1 MAEVTDTLD
10 RSLLYERVREELRER
25 CLRAE
30 SSMLPPLR
38 RLSEELSVNHFTI
51 SRALRDLES
60 DGLVKILPR
69 RGIFIQPPVKHA
81 EAANTVEL
89 VTFNSGLR
97 NISLHLLRGIE
108 EVAGGG
114 QAHNV
119 MLTHSPLPDSQ
130 EFIQTL
136 QKRGVGAVLFNGV
149 SYLPYPDSLHEAN
162 FIYEVSQHLPIAIVG
177 GPHNIVQADCVY
189 GDTRP
194 AMREYLELCHQKGLE
209 RFAYLGADSHRPAN
223 NERFA
228 CFRNFILEHRLEWN
242 ERWMVK
248 SRRESADHRAA
259 VQQIFKGQRMPQVV
273 IAYNAN
279 YAYATL
285 LEMQRGGLHP
295 GKDVHLLAF
304 TSLES
309 DALSLMPDATVI
321 SIDEVEVGRCAY
333 KLVYEKMTG
342 QTSNKDPRTLHIA
355 ATFMNN
361 LLLEPERKAES
372 KSTFGG

>member
-1 MAEVTDTLD
+1 MAGVSDTLD

-51 SRALRDLES
+51 SRALRDLER
-60 DGLVKILPR
+60 DGLVKIMPR
-69 RGIFIQPPVKHA
+69 RGIFIQSPIEHHP

-97 NISLHLLRGIE
+97 NISLHLLHGIE

-119 MLTHSPLPDSQ
+119 MLTHFPLPDPQ
-130 EFIQTL
+130 EFVQTL

-149 SYLPYPDSLHEAN
+149 SYLQYPHSLHEAN
-162 FIYEVSQHLPIAIVG
+162 FIYEISRHLPIAIVG
-177 GPHNIVQADCVY
+177 GPHNIVQADCIY

-194 AMREYLELCHQKGLE
+194 ATREYLELCHQRGLE
-209 RFAYLGADSHRPAN
+209 RFAYLGADSPRPAN
-223 NERFA
+223 SERFG
-228 CFRNFILEHRLEWN
+228 CFRDFILEHRLEWN
-242 ERWMVK
+242 EQWMVK
-248 SRRESADHRAA
+248 TRQGKADYRTA
-259 VQQIFKGQRMPQVV
+259 VQQIFQQPKQPQVV

-279 YAYATL
+279 YAYAAL
-285 LEMQRGGLHP
+285 LEMQRCGLRP

-309 DALSLMPDATVI
+309 DALALMPDATVI
-321 SIDEVEVGRCAY
+321 SIDEVEVGRRAY
-333 KLVYEKMTG
+333 KLVHEKMTAKAPEE
-342 QTSNKDPRTLHIA
+342 SPRTVHIA
-355 ATFMNN
+355 AAFMNN
-361 LLLEPERKAES
+361 LLLEPETVGARS
-372 KSTFGG
+372 